1 MDVLVWKAFHQ
12 SIHIQHVST
21 VTSSSIFHLLPPPS
35 LSLTAAQLL
44 FIVTFPSV
52 QTLVSCQSRCEMP
65 DVFSAW
71 CWDKSA
77 LIPNPTSPPVIPL
90 YLRLPRRQIVC
101 KQRGVINILPS
112 LSFSPTTL
120 HVLRWLLIVFSSE
133 QRPLFLS
140 CLCFLT
146 SFASVFHLLSSSSSP
161 CFILSRP
168 LPLFMLL
175 PLLTT
180 FSRLVR
186 GAGDWIGVIEVR
198 KSAFLLSNWTGTLP
212 FVCYSNI

>member
-112 LSFSPTTL
+112 LSLSDHSACSTVTIDCLQQWTAASFSFLP
-120 HVLRWLLIVFSSE
+120 LLLNLV
-133 QRPLFLS
+133 
-140 CLCFLT
+140 CLC
-146 SFASVFHLLSSSSSP
+146 LSSS
-161 CFILSRP
+161 FIIILS
-168 LPLFMLL
+168 LFHSI
-175 PLLTT
+175 PPPPSFHAPPTSYN
-180 FSRLVR
+180 F
-186 GAGDWIGVIEVR
+186 
-198 KSAFLLSNWTGTLP
+198 
-212 FVCYSNI
+212 